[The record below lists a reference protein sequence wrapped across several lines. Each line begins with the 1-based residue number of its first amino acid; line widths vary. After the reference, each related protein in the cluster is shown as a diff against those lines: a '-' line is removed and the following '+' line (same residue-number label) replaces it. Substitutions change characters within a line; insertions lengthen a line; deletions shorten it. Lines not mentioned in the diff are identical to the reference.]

1 MKILN
6 NYRRVFYLPAI
17 LCIMQSTIH
26 SQDGGGISTTEDWGY
41 GNTSTSSVNADTTTP
56 NNPAFNSETAESGTE
71 DYIVKKGDC
80 LWNLSFQFL
89 GNPFQW
95 PSIWQVN
102 PFIKNPDRIFP
113 GDRLRI
119 PDRNRTGETISTGN
133 TTISPE
139 TASSKTT
146 PMSPLQSR
154 TGELLRTATL
164 QKQKADSVMMELDN
178 DSLILSIIR
187 SKNQLGGG
195 FFTSVPF
202 LWFERNAS
210 GVLLPGE
217 SVINRPS
224 DRAIYQLY
232 DKVTI
237 TIRKGENFKAGDS
250 LDIYAYY
257 RVIEHNRARA
267 TILRCVGSAAILEI
281 KAGKAFAML
290 YKVYDRIL
298 GGEHIIK
305 AKQPA
310 SREIDTLIES
320 DISIQG
326 TVITRAEETASPYVF
341 QTLIID
347 KGSQDGVKVG
357 DIFAVY
363 LTKGDDVSGAV
374 AALGYTAN
382 VQKST
387 SSLTI
392 VKMSNNKIGTGD
404 KTVLIRRTIF
414 NTGVEN

>member
-1 MKILN
+1 MKILF
-6 NYRRVFYLPAI
+6 NYKRVIYLPAI
-17 LCIMQSTIH
+17 LCIMQSTLH
-26 SQDGGGISTTEDWGY
+26 SQDVGGAAAEDWGF
-41 GNTSTSSVNADTTTP
+41 GNTPTNSVSTTTP
-56 NNPAFNSETAESGTE
+56 NNPAFNSETEESGTA
-71 DYIVKKGDC
+71 DYVVKRGDC

-95 PSIWQVN
+95 PSIWQMN
-102 PFIKNPDRIFP
+102 PYIKNPDLIFP
-113 GDRLRI
+113 GDRLKI
-119 PDRNRTGETISTGN
+119 PDRRTGETISNGN

-139 TASSKTT
+139 TAASQSA
-146 PMSPLQSR
+146 PISPLQSR
-154 TGELLRTATL
+154 TGELLRTANL
-164 QKQKADSVMMELDN
+164 QKQKADSVLMESDN

-217 SVINRPS
+217 STIDPPS

-232 DKVTI
+232 DKIVMTI
-237 TIRKGENFKAGDS
+237 HKGENFKAGDS
-250 LDIYAYY
+250 LDIYAYF
-257 RVIEHNRARA
+257 RVVEHNRARA
-267 TILRCVGSAAILEI
+267 AILRCVGSAAILEV
-281 KAGKAFAML
+281 KNGKAVATL
-290 YKVYDRIL
+290 YKAYDRIL
-298 GGEHIIK
+298 GGEHVMK
-305 AKQPA
+305 AKQPV

-347 KGSQDGVKVG
+347 KGSQDGVKAG

-363 LTKGDDVSGAV
+363 QTKGNVLSGAV

-382 VQKST
+382 VQKNS

-392 VKMSNNKIGTGD
+392 VKMSSNKINTGD

-414 NTGVEN
+414 NTGVKN